1 MAGDRLSG
9 IGRTALAVALAVVIV
24 VAALIGY
31 RRYTRDYAVAID
43 DSGLAVARVVAGRLY
58 GSSDLRVSRLS
69 GTVQATAASSRWWG
83 WLTAS
88 RVVKA
93 PYEVD
98 YFVDLRQL
106 DPGDFRYDAA
116 SRTLLVEVPDV
127 TVARPNVDEGNVT
140 IDQTSGLFVGR
151 EAMAEMQKRASA
163 TATQVVAATARAPQN
178 MAKARANGRVALERL
193 FAGTLSAAGLPVTVE
208 VRFAG
213 EPRRGEDTR
222 WDLTRS
228 LQEVL
233 GQDAMGN
240 GR

>member
-1 MAGDRLSG
+1 MTGV
-9 IGRTALAVALAVVIV
+9 GRNALAVALAVVIV

-31 RRYTRDYAVAID
+31 RRYTQDYTVATD
-43 DSGLAVARVVAGRLY
+43 DNGLAVARVVAGRLY

-83 WLTAS
+83 WLKAS

-98 YFVDLRQL
+98 YFVDLRPL
-106 DPGDFRYDAA
+106 DPGDFRYDAKG
-116 SRTLLVEVPDV
+116 RTLLVEVPDV
-127 TVARPNVDEGNVT
+127 VVGRPNVDEAHVT
-140 IDQTSGLFVGR
+140 VDQTSGLFVGR
-151 EAMAEMQKRASA
+151 DAMAQMQKRVSE
-163 TATQVVAATARAPQN
+163 TATQVVAAKAREPQN
-178 MAKARANGRVALERL
+178 IAKARENGRAALERL
-193 FAGTLSAAGLPVTVE
+193 FAGTLSAAGLPVTVK

-213 EPRRGEDTR
+213 EPRRGDASQ

-233 GQDAMGN
+233 GSDAMGN
-240 GR
+240 VR